1 MALFNLLLTFIL
13 RIPLLIRLVA
23 NPRVPFRTKLILV
36 LAIGYIILPTDLLF
50 DFLPIFGRVDDLIVL
65 VLSIYFFT
73 NLGSKYLMKA
83 AKEKDEE
90 GSVIETTYHFTD
102 DKKND

>member
-1 MALFNLLLTFIL
+1 MGLLYLFLTLIL

-50 DFLPIFGRVDDLIVL
+50 DFLPIFGRLDDLIVL

-73 NLGSKYLMKA
+73 TLGSKYLIRA
-83 AKEKDEE
+83 AKKKDEE
-90 GSVIETTYHFTD
+90 GTIIETTYHFTD
-102 DKKND
+102 DKNK

>member
-1 MALFNLLLTFIL
+1 MGLLNLFLTLIL

-50 DFLPIFGRVDDLIVL
+50 DFLPIFGRIDDLIVL

-73 NLGSKYLMKA
+73 TLGSKYLIRA
-83 AKEKDEE
+83 AKKKDEE
-90 GSVIETTYHFTD
+90 GSIIETTYHFTD
-102 DKKND
+102 DKNK